1 MEESLKMS
9 QNPMVE
15 EMDEK
20 KESSM
25 KIDSYIR
32 ECFGIRDVDI
42 RTYSPLTLAFIGDG
56 IYDLIIRTMIVGRGN
71 TKASQLHQHT
81 SHLVKAHSQS
91 VMIEYMLPHMT
102 EEEEAVYKRGRNAK
116 SPTMAKNATMADYRR
131 ATGFEAL
138 MGYLYLSDQFERI
151 MELVQIG
158 LDGLK
163 KEELCTSKN

>member
-1 MEESLKMS
+1 MEKSLK
-9 QNPMVE
+9 V
-15 EMDEK
+15 
-20 KESSM
+20 
-25 KIDSYIR
+25 DSYIR
-32 ECFGIRDVDI
+32 ECLNIPDVDI

-102 EEEEAVYKRGRNAK
+102 EEEMAVYKRGRNAK

-163 KEELCTSKN
+163 KEEIWGSKN

>member
-1 MEESLKMS
+1 MEESLSMSLEQNETDKM
-9 QNPMVE
+9 E
-15 EMDEK
+15 T
-20 KESSM
+20 SSNM

-32 ECFGIRDVDI
+32 ECFKIKDVDI

-102 EEEEAVYKRGRNAK
+102 QEEEAVYKRGRNAK
-116 SPTMAKNATMADYRR
+116 SPTMAKNASMADYRR

-138 MGYLYLSDQFERI
+138 MGYLYLADRFERI

-158 LDGLK
+158 LAGLK
-163 KEELCTSKN
+163 KEEICSSKN